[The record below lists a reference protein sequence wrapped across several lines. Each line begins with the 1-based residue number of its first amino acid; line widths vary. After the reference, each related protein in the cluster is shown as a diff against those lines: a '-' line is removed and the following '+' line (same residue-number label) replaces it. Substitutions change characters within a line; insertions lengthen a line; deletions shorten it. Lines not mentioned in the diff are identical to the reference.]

1 MKLNNTKT
9 TVFLTVITHC
19 PILSQ
24 VMFSRGQDEQLLRTF
39 DFLNCVLWNTSNT
52 LDLRSNCFI
61 ELLPSSSRPPTVF
74 YRVGN
79 SEPPTRCLPS
89 KHDRIMTA
97 FGSHRD
103 RIQDLLRP
111 WSELFAPRHL
121 DRSPSDSSAVPLRL
135 HPSGPWAGIPGIQ
148 EYPPSGRKIYRLSRP
163 MDAYIKQIRDL
174 ERRG

>member
-97 FGSHRD
+97 
-103 RIQDLLRP
+103 L
-111 WSELFAPRHL
+111 
-121 DRSPSDSSAVPLRL
+121 AVIVTV
-135 HPSGPWAGIPGIQ
+135 S
-148 EYPPSGRKIYRLSRP
+148 KIYLDLGRSGSFLAIWIGLRVTRWQSLSV
-163 MDAYIKQIRDL
+163 YIHLGLGLGSLGYRNILLQDGKFIAPL
-174 ERRG
+174 LFWG